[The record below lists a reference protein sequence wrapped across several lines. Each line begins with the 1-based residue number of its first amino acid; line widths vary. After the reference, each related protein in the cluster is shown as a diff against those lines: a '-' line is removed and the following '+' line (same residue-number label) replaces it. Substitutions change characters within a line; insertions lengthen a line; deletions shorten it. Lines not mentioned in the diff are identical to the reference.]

1 MSNSLA
7 SVHPELIPEWSERN
21 LPLTPDKITFGS
33 NKRVWWKGACGH
45 EWETSVK
52 ARSKGEKCPICSGAR
67 VIEGINDLATL
78 KPLLAQEWSEKNK
91 LKPTE
96 VSVASHKKII
106 WKCKHG
112 HEWEASVKSRTIN
125 GTGCPYCSH
134 NKVLAGFND
143 LASQYPDIAAE
154 WSDRNLPLLPT
165 MVTAFANS
173 KAWWKCRDCGNE
185 WYTLISTRAGG
196 SRCPYC
202 SGYTLLKGFNDLA
215 TTHPDLAAEWSE
227 RNYPLMPDEVNAKSR
242 HNVWWKCKTCG
253 NEWKSVINAR
263 VKGTVCPVCADRA
276 VLAGYNDLATTDR
289 KLLAEY
295 HFSWTDANHKR
306 RYVYA
311 KTLDELRY
319 KEEQIA
325 KDKSDGIKAEA
336 RYTTVNDI
344 YELWKDLKRGLKN
357 NTFENYKYMYETFV
371 RHQIGSK
378 TVSSLRKTDIK
389 RFYNYLADERHLK
402 PATIDNIH
410 TVLHQ
415 ILDMAV
421 DDDYIRNNP
430 SNNVLKELKQ
440 SHCFQTEKRR
450 ALTKPEQE
458 LFLDYLKNSPTSK
471 YWYPVFAVMIGTGLR
486 VGEVTGLRWCD
497 IDLEEG
503 IIDVNHTLVYYDHRT
518 EGSKRGC
525 YFNVNT
531 TKTPAGRRKVPMLG
545 FVKEAFLMEKERQEL
560 LDLHCEATVDGYT
573 DFIFINRFGQPQHQA
588 TLNKAIRRIIRDCN
602 DEQLLKDENAEVLLP
617 HFSCHSLRHTFTTRM
632 CEAGVNV
639 KVIQDTL
646 GHKDIST
653 TLNIYTDVTKE
664 LRKSEFEGLD
674 SYFKNEYNKVSV

>member
-1 MSNSLA
+1 MLDGWQGKASLR
-7 SVHPELIPEWSERN
+7 LR
-21 LPLTPDKITFGS
+21 
-33 NKRVWWKGACGH
+33 
-45 EWETSVK
+45 
-52 ARSKGEKCPICSGAR
+52 
-67 VIEGINDLATL
+67 
-78 KPLLAQEWSEKNK
+78 
-91 LKPTE
+91 
-96 VSVASHKKII
+96 
-106 WKCKHG
+106 
-112 HEWEASVKSRTIN
+112 
-125 GTGCPYCSH
+125 
-134 NKVLAGFND
+134 
-143 LASQYPDIAAE
+143 
-154 WSDRNLPLLPT
+154 
-165 MVTAFANS
+165 
-173 KAWWKCRDCGNE
+173 
-185 WYTLISTRAGG
+185 
-196 SRCPYC
+196 
-202 SGYTLLKGFNDLA
+202 
-215 TTHPDLAAEWSE
+215 
-227 RNYPLMPDEVNAKSR
+227 
-242 HNVWWKCKTCG
+242 
-253 NEWKSVINAR
+253 
-263 VKGTVCPVCADRA
+263 
-276 VLAGYNDLATTDR
+276 
-289 KLLAEY
+289 
-295 HFSWTDANHKR
+295 
-306 RYVYA
+306 
-311 KTLDELRY
+311 KTLEELRD
-319 KEEQIA
+319 KEAEIE

-336 RYTTVNDI
+336 KYTTINDLFD
-344 YELWKDLKRGLKN
+344 LWKQLKRGLKN
-357 NTFENYKYMYETFV
+357 NTFENYKYMYDTFV
-371 RHQIGSK
+371 RPEFGK
-378 TVSSLRKTDIK
+378 TRISSLKKSDVK
-389 RFYNYLADERHLK
+389 RFYNRLADDRGLQ
-402 PATIDNIH
+402 PSTIDSIH

-415 ILDMAV
+415 VLDMAV
-421 DDDYIRNNP
+421 DDDYLRSNP
-430 SNNVLKELKQ
+430 SSNVLRELKQ
-440 SHCFQTEKRR
+440 SHCFETEKRR
-450 ALTKPEQE
+450 GLTKPEQD
-458 LFLDYLKNSPTSK
+458 LFLDFLKRNHTYSH
-471 YWYPVFAVMIGTGLR
+471 WYPVFAVMIGTGLR